1 MFSDLYEQVLIAQD
15 AVIELME
22 QKIELQK
29 HLNSTDERIIKWEKK
44 VKELKNKIDN
54 IEEDIAKE
62 SGYEK
67 KDNTIQITK
76 KK

>member
-15 AVIELME
+15 AVIDLME
-22 QKIELQK
+22 QRNEQQK
-29 HLNSTDERIIKWEKK
+29 LMNNIDEKIIKWEKK

-67 KDNTIQITK
+67 EDNTIQITNK
-76 KK
+76 K

>member
-44 VKELKNKIDN
+44 VKELKKQNR
-54 IEEDIAKE
+54 
-62 SGYEK
+62 
-67 KDNTIQITK
+67 
-76 KK
+76 

>member
-15 AVIELME
+15 AIIDLME
-22 QKIELQK
+22 QRNEQQK
-29 HLNSTDERIIKWEKK
+29 LMNNIDEKIIKWEKK

-67 KDNTIQITK
+67 EDNTIQITTK
-76 KK
+76 K

>member
-1 MFSDLYEQVLIAQD
+1 MLSDLYEKVLLSQD
-15 AVIELME
+15 IVIELME

-29 HLNSTDERIIKWEKK
+29 HLDSIDESIIKWERK
-44 VKELKNKIDN
+44 VKEIKNKIDN

-67 KDNTIQITK
+67 ENNTIQFTNK
-76 KK
+76 E

>member
-15 AVIELME
+15 AVIDLME
-22 QKIELQK
+22 QRNEQQK
-29 HLNSTDERIIKWEKK
+29 LMNNIDEKIIKCEKK
-44 VKELKNKIDN
+44 VKELKNKIDH
-54 IEEDIAKE
+54 IEEDFSKE

-67 KDNTIQITK
+67 ENNTIQITK

>member
-62 SGYEK
+62 SG
-67 KDNTIQITK
+67 
-76 KK
+76 

>member
-1 MFSDLYEQVLIAQD
+1 MVVLIR
-15 AVIELME
+15 LC
-22 QKIELQK
+22 L
-29 HLNSTDERIIKWEKK
+29 
-44 VKELKNKIDN
+44 KELKNKIDN

-67 KDNTIQITK
+67 EDNTIQITK